1 LSVIRAHVVGS
12 MLRPAELLA
21 ARESVRGGDMSP
33 VEFRAIEDRAVNA
46 AIALQ
51 ESAGIELITDGEQRR
66 FDYLEGLVGTLDGLE
81 QVPPNNVAPLQGFWH
96 RDDPD
101 YEPTPWIPPVVTSR
115 IARKASLAGEE
126 YSYTRARASRPVKV
140 TLPSAASA
148 LAFYSPEHST
158 AAYPRPQELIADFA
172 AVLHEE
178 VEHLATLGC
187 EYIQIDAPELTML
200 LEGGV
205 PARYQSAGYS
215 RAEWIDTELE
225 LLNDVTRVPG
235 VTFGIH
241 LCRGNKE
248 GEWHSSGGYEAI
260 SSEIF
265 PRLAGFDHILL
276 EFDDERSGGF
286 EPLADIP
293 EDKCVVLGLVS
304 TKRRTVEDRGVL
316 ERRIDQAAE
325 FYPRDQLAIS
335 PQCGFASISYGNP
348 IPSQVEQAK
357 LDLVGAIGREAWN

>member
-1 LSVIRAHVVGS
+1 MRAHVVGS

-21 ARESVRGGDMSP
+21 AREAVRGGEMSP
-33 VEFRAIEDRAVNA
+33 VEFRKIEDRAVDA
-46 AIALQ
+46 AIELQ

-81 QVPPNNVAPLQGFWH
+81 QAPPSNVVPLKGFWH

-115 IARKASLAGEE
+115 ISRKASLAGEE

-158 AAYPRPQELIADFA
+158 AAYPNPQDLIADFA
-172 AVLHEE
+172 AILREE
-178 VEHLATLGC
+178 VEHLAGLGC

-200 LEGGV
+200 LADGV
-205 PARYQSAGYS
+205 PARYESAGYS
-215 RAEWIDTELE
+215 REEWIGTEME
-225 LLNDVTRVPG
+225 LLNGVTRVPG

-260 SSEIF
+260 SSEILS
-265 PRLAGFDHILL
+265 RLDGFDHILL
-276 EFDDERSGGF
+276 EFDDDRSGGF
-286 EPLADIP
+286 EPLVDIP
-293 EDKCVVLGLVS
+293 QDKCVVLGLVS
-304 TKRRTVEDRGVL
+304 TKQRTVEDRCEL
-316 ERRIDQAAE
+316 ERRIDEAAK

-348 IPSQVEQAK
+348 ITFQVEQAK
-357 LDLVGAIGREAWN
+357 LELVGAIGHEAWD

>member
-1 LSVIRAHVVGS
+1 MRAHVVGS
-12 MLRPAELLA
+12 MLRPTELLA
-21 ARESVRGGDMSP
+21 ARESIRDGGMSP
-33 VEFRAIEDRAVNA
+33 VEFRAIEDRAVDS

-81 QVPPNNVAPLQGFWH
+81 QVAPANGLALKGFWH
-96 RDDPD
+96 RDDAD

-126 YSYTRARASRPVKV
+126 FSYSRARATRPVKV

-148 LAFYSPEHST
+148 LAFYSHEHST
-158 AAYPRPQELIADFA
+158 AAYPDPRELIADFA
-172 AVLHEE
+172 AILREE
-178 VEHLATLGC
+178 VEHLAGLGC

-200 LEGGV
+200 LKDGV
-205 PARYQSAGYS
+205 PARYESAGYS
-215 RAEWIDTELE
+215 RAQWIDTEME
-225 LLNDVTRVPG
+225 LLNGVTGVPG

-248 GEWHSSGGYEAI
+248 GEWHSSGGYESI

-265 PRLAGFDHILL
+265 PRLDGFDHILL
-276 EFDDERSGGF
+276 EFDDDRSGGF
-286 EPLADIP
+286 APLADIP
-293 EDKCVVLGLVS
+293 DDKWVVLGLVS
-304 TKRRTVEDRGVL
+304 TKRRTVEDRAEL
-316 ERRIDQAAE
+316 ERRIDEAAE

-348 IPSQVEQAK
+348 ISYEVEQAK
-357 LDLVGAIGREAWN
+357 LELVGAIGREAWD